1 MDKSML
7 KMSNVLS
14 KLQPENTDN
23 FKNYLIEF
31 NMEKLRKDIA
41 LFIIQ
46 EKEGDFYD
54 LTKFCEKNNIKDM
67 DNYLIQIVKEL
78 KVLGWL
84 VGVIF
89 NRTGIVLFKNQVD
102 LEKSYWKSNLDF
114 EIL

>member
-1 MDKSML
+1 
-7 KMSNVLS
+7 
-14 KLQPENTDN
+14 
-23 FKNYLIEF
+23 
-31 NMEKLRKDIA
+31 
-41 LFIIQ
+41 
-46 EKEGDFYD
+46 
-54 LTKFCEKNNIKDM
+54 M

>member
-1 MDKSML
+1 MK
-7 KMSNVLS
+7 K
-14 KLQPENTDN
+14 KLVVVDPGESDYQENDVVAV
-23 FKNYLIEF
+23 E
-31 NMEKLRKDIA
+31 
-41 LFIIQ
+41 
-46 EKEGDFYD
+46 
-54 LTKFCEKNNIKDM
+54 NIKDM